1 MKPSASRPVQEKV
14 FMFMPIIFTLLF
26 AWFPSGLVLYW
37 VTNSLLQFAQQWN
50 VNRKMAA
57 EKTNPLLNKKIEKSQ
72 KHNCCTCNSKRRS
85 RIAVTRVSGPNA
97 AEIYRKITNKEP
109 EHMRA
114 RHTVFYGEGE
124 TRIDSGIALFFK
136 GPDSYTGEDVFE
148 LSTHGSPAIIDVLL
162 ERLYMLGSRQAEPG
176 EFTKRAYLNDKMD
189 LTQAEAVADLIES
202 VSARTAAA
210 ATRSLVGEFS
220 EKVNDISNAITEL
233 RTLVETMLDFSDQ
246 DLEETKKHPDELI
259 HKTKEAKKSLEKL
272 IEQTRSGIR
281 LRDGMVMAIVGEPNV
296 GKSSLFN
303 RICGNE
309 RAIVSSEAGTTRDII
324 SENITI
330 DGFPLKLLD
339 TAGVKDSQNQIEKEG
354 VKRAIEAGESADIV
368 LEVVDAREWDQ
379 IKKINKSMLVLNKSD
394 LMIKKPKIDS
404 NKTFLLSAKTGEGID
419 NLLDHI
425 AGLFMDNDSRLI
437 HYCEK
442 KTSEVN

>member
-1 MKPSASRPVQEKV
+1 M
-14 FMFMPIIFTLLF
+14 
-26 AWFPSGLVLYW
+26 
-37 VTNSLLQFAQQWN
+37 
-50 VNRKMAA
+50 
-57 EKTNPLLNKKIEKSQ
+57 NKKIEKVSG
-72 KHNCCTCNSKRRS
+72 TIAALATARGAAG
-85 RIAVTRVSGPNA
+85 IAVTRVSGPNA
-97 AEIYRKITNKEP
+97 ADIYRMITNKDP

-148 LSTHGSPAIIDVLL
+148 LSSHGSPAIIDVLL

-220 EKVNDISNAITEL
+220 ERVNEISKAITEL

-246 DLEETKKHPDELI
+246 DLEETKHPDDLI

-272 IEQTRSGIR
+272 IKQTRTGIR
-281 LRDGMVMAIVGEPNV
+281 LRGGMVMAIVGEPNV

-339 TAGVKDSQNQIEKEG
+339 TAGVRDSQNQIEKEG

-379 IKKINKSMLVLNKSD
+379 NKKINKSMLALNKSD
-394 LMIKKPKIDS
+394 LLIKKPETDS
-404 NKTFLLSAKTGEGID
+404 NKVFLISAKTGEGID

-425 AGLFMDNDSRLI
+425 AGLFMDDGSCDSSITARKRHLKSI
-437 HYCEK
+437 KEAHEAVCSAEK
-442 KTSEVN
+442 GINEGEAIDLVAQELLEAQNSLAEVTGEFTTEDLLEEIFKSFCIGK